1 MKDRTPHRRL
11 PEEDELALRRAMQD
25 VKPLNS
31 DAVHR
36 PAPPRSRQRRDPGE
50 PAPAVSPLPFD
61 RDVQPGE
68 FLHFARGGV
77 QDRLIRKLRRGLIVQ
92 QAEVDLHGLTIRQ
105 AWECLDEFIAE
116 GRARGL
122 RCVRVVHGKGYR
134 SGARGPVLKSA
145 VNSWLRHNHDVIA
158 FVSARS
164 IDGGTGAVYVLLR
177 A

>member
-1 MKDRTPHRRL
+1 MKERIPGRRL
-11 PEEDELALRRAMQD
+11 PEEDEQALRRAMQD
-25 VKPLNS
+25 VKPLKS
-31 DAVHR
+31 DSVHR
-36 PAPPRSRQRRDPGE
+36 PGPRRPRRRRAPEEALRTV
-50 PAPAVSPLPFD
+50 APLPFD
-61 RDVQPGE
+61 KDVQPGE
-68 FLHFARGGV
+68 SLHFCRGGV
-77 QDRLIRKLRRGLIVQ
+77 QEGLMRRLRRGLIVQ
-92 QAEVDLHGLTIRQ
+92 QAGIDLHGMTIQQ
-105 AWECLDEFIAE
+105 AWDSLDDFIAE
-116 GRARGL
+116 SRARGL

>member
-1 MKDRTPHRRL
+1 
-11 PEEDELALRRAMQD
+11 
-25 VKPLNS
+25 
-31 DAVHR
+31 
-36 PAPPRSRQRRDPGE
+36 
-50 PAPAVSPLPFD
+50 LPFD
-61 RDVQPGE
+61 KDVQPGE
-68 FLHFARGGV
+68 SLHFCRGGV
-77 QDRLIRKLRRGLIVQ
+77 QEGLMRRLRRGLIVQ
-92 QAEVDLHGLTIRQ
+92 QAGIDLHGMTIQQ
-105 AWECLDEFIAE
+105 AWDSLDDFIVE

-134 SGARGPVLKSA
+134 SGARGPVLQSA